1 MQEWEINKMT
11 RINVVPVEELCNQ
24 HLFAEWR
31 EMPRLVS
38 YLNKA
43 KNKTIPPEYVLGQG
57 HIRFFYDKFYWLYK
71 RHKAITKELL
81 NRGYNLSHTNSDIFL
96 EVDEEN
102 FKDWNPTQDDMVLN
116 RMRILERM
124 PDKPLWRVK

>member
-1 MQEWEINKMT
+1 MT

-31 EMPRLVS
+31 EMPRVVS
-38 YLNKA
+38 YLKKA
-43 KNKTIPPEYVLGQG
+43 KNKDIPPKYVLGQG
-57 HIRFFYDKFYWLYK
+57 HVRFFYDKFFWLYK
-71 RHKAITKELL
+71 RHRQLTMELI
-81 NRGYNLSHTNSDIFL
+81 NRGYKLSCTDSDIFL
-96 EVDEEN
+96 VVDEEN

-116 RMRILERM
+116 RMRLLDRM